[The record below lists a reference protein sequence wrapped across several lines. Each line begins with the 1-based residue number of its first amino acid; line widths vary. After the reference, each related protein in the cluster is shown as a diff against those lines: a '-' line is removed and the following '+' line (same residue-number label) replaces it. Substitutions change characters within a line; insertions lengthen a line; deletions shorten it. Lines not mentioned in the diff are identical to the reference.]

1 MEPSEVVDPIKVK
14 KEPVSPREKDTRSTK
29 KSTSKHGSQSSTKH
43 SSSSS
48 IMKRAKAEAARALI
62 RLAEE
67 EAVSGKSYLSLRNGT
82 KSTKRLLGPQQ

>member
-1 MEPSEVVDPIKVK
+1 MSHYFGSPRLDPVRVK
-14 KEPVSPREKDTRSTK
+14 KEPVSPSEKDTHSTK
-29 KSTSKHGSQSSTKH
+29 KPTSKHGSQSSTKH

-67 EAVSGKSYLSLRNGT
+67 EAALKEKVISA
-82 KSTKRLLGPQQ
+82 